1 LKEVA
6 VARGI
11 SAYLLDGPDEIM
23 PAWLEGKTKIGIS
36 AGASAPEIL
45 VRQVVDRIVGLTGA
59 EVKQLVGVEENVS
72 FPLPKE
78 LVLN

>member
-1 LKEVA
+1 
-6 VARGI
+6 
-11 SAYLLDGPDEIM
+11 
-23 PAWLEGKTKIGIS
+23 
-36 AGASAPEIL
+36 
-45 VRQVVDRIVGLTGA
+45 LTGA

>member
-1 LKEVA
+1 
-6 VARGI
+6 
-11 SAYLLDGPDEIM
+11 
-23 PAWLEGKTKIGIS
+23 
-36 AGASAPEIL
+36 